1 MANASTF
8 NYTFYNLTGI
18 NDDVVGLSESDVQNQ
33 HFGSYTT
40 KNYFENNCGMKKPIR
55 FATQQPNV
63 FYNGGPGTVGANGCN
78 VESDSNLRIG
88 TIQTNPKCRISLQER
103 PFKSVP
109 FLGRGK
115 SDALQESKL
124 QQGTYFADKKSC
136 RQVTEKSFR
145 TTDVDLVPTLKAT
158 IQNPNN
164 LVEGVANKG
173 WIRGGLPS
181 RDMSRDNDYLNK
193 RK

>member
-1 MANASTF
+1 MASASTH

-18 NDDVVGLSESDVQNQ
+18 NDDVVGLSEVDLQNQ
-33 HFGSYTT
+33 QFGSYTT
-40 KNYFENNCGMKKPIR
+40 QNFFEKHCGMKQPIS

-63 FYNGGPGTVGANGCN
+63 FYNGGPGVVGANGCN
-78 VESDSNLRIG
+78 VESDSDLRIG

-103 PFKSVP
+103 PFKTVP

-115 SDALQESKL
+115 SNALKESKL
-124 QQGTYFADKKSC
+124 QQGTYFPDKKSC
-136 RQVTEKSFR
+136 RQITEKSFR

-181 RDMSRDNDYLNK
+181 RDMSRDNDYFK
-193 RK
+193 HRK